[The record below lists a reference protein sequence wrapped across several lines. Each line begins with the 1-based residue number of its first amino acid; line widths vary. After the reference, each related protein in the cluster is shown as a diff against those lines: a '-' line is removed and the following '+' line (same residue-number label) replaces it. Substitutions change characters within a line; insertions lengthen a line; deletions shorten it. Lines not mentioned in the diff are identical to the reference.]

1 MTSIRVLKPGLQT
14 TIQDLGRFGLAH
26 LGVSPCGAA
35 DSLSFR
41 AANRLLGNPDNAAG
55 LEMTLT
61 GASLEFEHGTT
72 LALAGAEFPASLDG
86 RAVPFWRATN
96 ASAGARLE
104 IGPAREGARC
114 YLCVAGGF
122 EVPAVLGSKSTDLRA
137 GLGGLEG
144 RALRRGDRLAAGDGA
159 GSPAATDAADLRR
172 FLRGPVIRV
181 TANGDTV
188 PLCATDYTVSQNSNR
203 LGLRLSGLPLPTE
216 PGELLTEGVAL
227 GAVQLPPGGQPII
240 LFVDQQTTGG
250 YVKLAHII
258 SADLPKVGQLR
269 PGDRVRF
276 RTVDIATALDA
287 LREQERELRSACGPA
302 RSDTLASK

>member
-1 MTSIRVLKPGLQT
+1 VTAIRVVKPGLQT

-41 AANRLLGNPDNAAG
+41 ASNRLLGNPDSAAG
-55 LEMTLT
+55 LEMTIL
-61 GASLEFEHGTT
+61 GADIEFEHDTVF
-72 LALAGAEFPASLDG
+72 ALAGCEFQASLNG

-96 ASAGARLE
+96 AGVGERLE

-114 YLCVAGGF
+114 YLCIAGGF
-122 EVPAVLGSKSTDLRA
+122 DVPEVLGSRSTDVRA
-137 GLGGLEG
+137 GFGGLEG
-144 RALRRGDRLAAGDGA
+144 RALRRGDRLIAGRCVGPPSA
-159 GSPAATDAADLRR
+159 IDAAHLQR

-181 TANGDTV
+181 IANADTA
-188 PLCATDYTVSQNSNR
+188 PLCADEYRVRPDSNR
-203 LGLRLSGLPLPTE
+203 LGLRLSGLPVVTE
-216 PGELLTEGVAL
+216 HCELLTEGVAL
-227 GAVQLPPGGQPII
+227 GAVQLPPDGQPII

-250 YVKLAHII
+250 YAKLAHVI

-276 RTVDIATALDA
+276 RTVDLTTAQEA
-287 LREQERELRSACGPA
+287 LWQQERELRSTCGPA
-302 RSDTLASK
+302 QSDTLASR